1 MALCGFA
8 SPVQLPRGA
17 RSAPQTCRRRPR
29 TRAARSVRMIAGAD
43 NAAFRA
49 ASAEELE
56 TLILAGLVGKVRGAP
71 STVAG
76 GLCFWCVSV
85 KRDGEI

>member
-1 MALCGFA
+1 MVLCGFA
-8 SPVQLPRGA
+8 SPVQLPRSA

-71 STVAG
+71 LLLRAACAFGV
-76 GLCFWCVSV
+76 FQ
-85 KRDGEI
+85 